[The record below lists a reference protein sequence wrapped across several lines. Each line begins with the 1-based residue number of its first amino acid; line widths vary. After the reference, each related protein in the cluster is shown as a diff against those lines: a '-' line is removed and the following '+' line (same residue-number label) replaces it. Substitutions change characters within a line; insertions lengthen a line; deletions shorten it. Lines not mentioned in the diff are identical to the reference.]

1 MENSLKQRIV
11 GAVVLIALAVIFLPA
26 VLKEKTEQK
35 TFESQIPAK
44 PIELDKYQVDAET
57 IAKNKQLSEK
67 LDEIENAAESETE
80 NSVIED
86 EADTELAKNNLAKS
100 ESAKSE
106 LAKFKSAETSEKVS
120 SDPTKQPKQKAPAQ
134 SKQPID
140 DKQQIKETLG
150 EAFKEAAWV
159 IKVASFSNLDNA
171 RKMIAQLKQKGYK
184 AYRRSGKNQQ
194 GKTVY
199 RIYVGPYIEKSRA
212 SSQLDAV
219 SALSQSKAMLMV
231 FDPTKH

>member
-44 PIELDKYQVDAET
+44 PIELDNYQVDAET
-57 IAKNKQLSEK
+57 IAKNKQLSKK
-67 LDEIENAAESETE
+67 LDEIENTAESEIE
-80 NSVIED
+80 NTVTD
-86 EADTELAKNNLAKS
+86 MKADAQLANSDLAKTKLAKT
-100 ESAKSE
+100 KP
-106 LAKFKSAETSEKVS
+106 AETSEQVS
-120 SDPTKQPKQKAPAQ
+120 SNQAKQPKKKAPAAT
-134 SKQPID
+134 KQPID

-150 EAFKEAAWV
+150 KAFKEAAWV

>member
-67 LDEIENAAESETE
+67 LDEIENAAETETE

-86 EADTELAKNNLAKS
+86 EADTALAKSKSAKS
-100 ESAKSE
+100 ESAKSK
-106 LAKFKSAETSEKVS
+106 LAETSEKVS
-120 SDPTKQPKQKAPAQ
+120 SDPAKQPKQKAVAQ

-150 EAFKEAAWV
+150 KAFKEAAWV